1 MGDEVAE
8 LARNGGRMDR
18 RTNVLLV
25 DDDPAFAELVT
36 TILGANEYRVRW
48 APTASAARRWLKG
61 VPQDLVLLDLIL
73 PDGDGL
79 VLCSEIRARWPI
91 PIVVLSGTTRHSER
105 VLSLRLGAD
114 DFIAKPIDPPEL
126 LARLEAILRRA
137 RGAA

>member
-1 MGDEVAE
+1 MGDDVAG
-8 LARNGGRMDR
+8 LARYGGRMAR

-36 TILGANEYRVRW
+36 TILSANGYRVRW
-48 APTASAARRWLKG
+48 APTAGAARRWLEA
-61 VPQDLVLLDLIL
+61 VRPDLILLDLIL

-79 VLCSEIRARWPI
+79 LLCSEIRARWPM
-91 PIVVLSGTTRHSER
+91 PIVVLSGTARRGER